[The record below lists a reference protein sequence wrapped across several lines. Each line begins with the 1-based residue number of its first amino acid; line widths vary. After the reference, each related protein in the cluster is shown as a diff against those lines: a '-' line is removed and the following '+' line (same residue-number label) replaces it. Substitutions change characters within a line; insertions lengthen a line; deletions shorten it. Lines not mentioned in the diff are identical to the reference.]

1 MRAEWVRVYKVGDDV
16 ATFLHL
22 YADDDSELVALTE
35 DEIRLVE
42 LAIRSEQHEDRHS
55 AAQRAFTEA
64 YALAAGDELA
74 DETVDRTGAGVV
86 SEPDSPPAVVGGL
99 DDVDAVVEA
108 PRHTDQARRQAAT
121 DAGLRIAA
129 LLHAAGAPPEPKGA
143 GRPTKV
149 TLGEA
154 PA

>member
-108 PRHTDQARRQAAT
+108 P
-121 DAGLRIAA
+121 
-129 LLHAAGAPPEPKGA
+129 PEPKGA